1 MSLVE
6 HSPRTGTIWSGVVSA
21 RVRPWPHSERK
32 AFLVINGAHGPEM
45 QLPDESILHTWI
57 QTISLWGYRSVR
69 TSALA
74 PGAALPLER
83 LGFSVSQSLVLLQ
96 KSHDQSVPHPAP
108 NHPVHLVRSL
118 PLLGRPRRTTIDAIL
133 EIDSAAFGTE
143 WSLDTATF
151 EEALRATRHWRIFV
165 SRTEDRIDGFVLAG
179 VTQSHGFIQRLAVHP
194 DAQRR
199 GVASALLSEA
209 LGWTQS
215 RRCTNTVV
223 NTDHNNVA
231 ALALY
236 RKFSFATLDYG
247 LSVLEKT
254 LP

>member
-1 MSLVE
+1 VSLVE

-21 RVRPWPHSERK
+21 RVRPWPHSDHK

-45 QLPDESILHTWI
+45 QLPDEPILNTWI
-57 QTISLWGYRSVR
+57 QTISSWGYRSVR

-74 PGAALPLER
+74 PGASLPLER
-83 LGFSVSQSLVLLQ
+83 LGFSISQSLVLLQ
-96 KSHDQSVPHPAP
+96 KSHDKSDPHLATTHPIHSVRP
-108 NHPVHLVRSL
+108 L
-118 PLLGRPRRTTIDAIL
+118 PLLARPRRATIDAIL
-133 EIDSAAFGTE
+133 VVDAAAFGTE

-151 EEALRATRHWRIFV
+151 EEALKATRHWRMFI
-165 SRTEDRIDGFVLAG
+165 SRSEKGLNGFVLAG

-194 DAQRR
+194 NAQRE
-199 GVASALLSEA
+199 GVASALLASA
-209 LGWTQS
+209 LNWTQS
-215 RRCTNTVV
+215 RRCTSTVV
-223 NTDHNNVA
+223 NTDHNNEA

-236 RKFSFATLDYG
+236 RKFGFAALDYG

>member
-1 MSLVE
+1 
-6 HSPRTGTIWSGVVSA
+6 
-21 RVRPWPHSERK
+21 
-32 AFLVINGAHGPEM
+32 
-45 QLPDESILHTWI
+45 
-57 QTISLWGYRSVR
+57 
-69 TSALA
+69 
-74 PGAALPLER
+74 
-83 LGFSVSQSLVLLQ
+83 
-96 KSHDQSVPHPAP
+96 
-108 NHPVHLVRSL
+108 
-118 PLLGRPRRTTIDAIL
+118 LGRPRRTTIDVIL

-165 SRTEDRIDGFVLAG
+165 SRTENRIDGFALAG

-209 LGWTQS
+209 LVWTQTH
-215 RRCTNTVV
+215 RCTNTVV
-223 NTDHNNVA
+223 NTDHNNEP

-236 RKFSFATLDYG
+236 RKFGFATLDYG

-254 LP
+254 LS

>member
-1 MSLVE
+1 LVE

-21 RVRPWPHSERK
+21 RVRPWPHSDHK

-45 QLPDESILHTWI
+45 QLPDEPILNTWI
-57 QTISLWGYRSVR
+57 QTISSWGYRSVR

-74 PGAALPLER
+74 PSASSPLER

-96 KSHDQSVPHPAP
+96 KSHDQSVPQFAT
-108 NHPVHLVRSL
+108 NHSTHLVRSL
-118 PLLGRPRRTTIDAIL
+118 PLLSRPSRATIDAIL
-133 EIDSAAFGTE
+133 GVDASAFGTE

-151 EEALRATRHWRIFV
+151 EEALKATRHWRIFV
-165 SRTEDRIDGFVLAG
+165 SRAENRIDGFVLAG
-179 VTQSHGFIQRLAVHP
+179 VTQSHGFIQRLAVRP
-194 DAQRR
+194 NAQRE
-199 GVASALLSEA
+199 GVASALLTSA
-209 LGWTQS
+209 LNWTQS

-223 NTDHNNVA
+223 NTDHNNEA

-236 RKFSFATLDYG
+236 HKFGFATLDYG